1 MFVCKDEKRTRAVLL
16 LLLAVVVVV
25 VGIVC
30 LVADAHAIARHR
42 DALTAFGAVSLVYHC
57 LFVF

>member
-25 VGIVC
+25 GIVC
-30 LVADAHAIARHR
+30 LVADAHTIARQR